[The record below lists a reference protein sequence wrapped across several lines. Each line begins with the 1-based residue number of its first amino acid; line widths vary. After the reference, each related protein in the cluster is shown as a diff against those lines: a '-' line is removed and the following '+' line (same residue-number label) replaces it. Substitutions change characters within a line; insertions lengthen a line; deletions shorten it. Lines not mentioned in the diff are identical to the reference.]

1 MIPMHVDNVNLSS
14 SVSEISADEVT
25 RTVPMSTPSMHLC
38 WRVNAVTTIRRQN
51 ANIILSCL
59 YDMQGTHAASLFASS
74 TIAARMFPLIMTD
87 TDNGGSI
94 SFLEQQFAE
103 ELDSPPPQK
112 PQRGKAFADEDDMVL
127 KKILLAY
134 YLDGELGL

>member
-25 RTVPMSTPSMHLC
+25 RTVPMSTPSM
-38 WRVNAVTTIRRQN
+38 
-51 ANIILSCL
+51 
-59 YDMQGTHAASLFASS
+59 HAASLFASS